1 MPHRIVNFI
10 SSEIC
15 HSFLATFA
23 IPFMGVL
30 GLILEIESRTWGY
43 LSIAGAVA
51 GKFILDE
58 TRYRRKER
66 ADRAREHK
74 LELAAKAAADREID
88 LLEQARKDRESERI
102 QDRLDKEALARLT
115 VQTAELL
122 KMDVRTAGQEREA
135 RIIRKVDENTDET
148 KAARHDAQ
156 AAHHAANGIKA
167 TVVDRLD
174 TLLAIVPAAVT
185 PTILDV
191 HVVNDAQDP
200 VLTKPADL

>member
-1 MPHRIVNFI
+1 
-10 SSEIC
+10 
-15 HSFLATFA
+15 
-23 IPFMGVL
+23 MGVL
-30 GLILEIESRTWGY
+30 GLILEIEARTWGY

-58 TRYRRKER
+58 IRYRRKER
-66 ADRAREHK
+66 ADLAKEHR
-74 LELAAKAAADREID
+74 LEMLTKTANDREID
-88 LLEQARKDRESERI
+88 LMEQARKDRESERI

-115 VQTAELL
+115 VQTAEAL
-122 KMDVRTAGQEREA
+122 KRDVRAAGAEREE

-156 AAHHAANGIKA
+156 VALHAANGIKA
-167 TVVDRLD
+167 DVADKLD
-174 TLLAIVPAAVT
+174 TLIAAAVS
-185 PTILDV
+185 PATIDV